1 MLSRNTT
8 TLFQEHKMSPAEH
21 CPAEAKTA
29 PSGEP
34 TDHSLLQRFRCGSQD
49 AAMQLYLRY
58 ARRLRALARAQCS
71 PDLARRVDI
80 EDIVQSVFGSFF
92 RRASQGYYDVPAGEE
107 LWKLLLVI
115 ALNKIRT
122 KSAFHR
128 AAKRDV
134 RRTISNDAVL
144 QALEASDA
152 DDDADYAFLQLTI
165 DEALDHLPCQ
175 HKAMLEL
182 RIQGYEVSE
191 IAHQMGR
198 SKRTVERILQE
209 ARTKLS
215 ALLCTQD

>member
-1 MLSRNTT
+1 
-8 TLFQEHKMSPAEH
+8 MSPAEH
-21 CPAEAKTA
+21 CPTEPRAAT
-29 PSGEP
+29 SGEP
-34 TDHSLLQRFRCGSQD
+34 TDHSLLQRLRCGSQD
-49 AAMQLYLRY
+49 AALHLYLRY
-58 ARRLRALARAQCS
+58 AQRLRGLAQAQCS
-71 PDLARRVDI
+71 ADLARRVDV

-92 RRASQGYYDVPAGEE
+92 RRASQGYYDVPAGDE

-134 RRTISNDAVL
+134 RRTIASSAVL
-144 QALEASDA
+144 QGLEAVDT

-165 DEALDHLPCQ
+165 DEALEHLPCQ

-182 RIQGYEVSE
+182 RIQGYEVAE

-209 ARTKLS
+209 ARNKL
-215 ALLCTQD
+215 